1 MAHSSQIPE
10 NVTPISGR
18 RGFTLIELLV
28 VIAIITILAALLFPV
43 FAHAREKARQTSCLS
58 NLKQLGAG
66 MLMYSEDNDGL
77 FPPAVAHPSRQMT
90 NIYEMS
96 WMALMQPYVKNLG
109 VFICPSSGHLSQDY
123 LKDPKD
129 PDLTH
134 NYGYAPTNRADGIDH
149 ARALAGPY
157 GEALWEG
164 IGGFYGVP
172 TGGYL
177 ENAPSASQAQIARP
191 TDTVLLCDQQAF
203 DWGVATLKP
212 GNLWFPQPRHLI
224 EPDVKGS
231 DGSRAP
237 QGILNCVFVDGHA
250 RGLIHSQLWEIK
262 PAYTHRYSAGGDDVF
277 WHFWPYE

>member
-1 MAHSSQIPE
+1 MAHSRQIPDQAA
-10 NVTPISGR
+10 PLSRR

-28 VIAIITILAALLFPV
+28 VIAIIAILAAMLFPV

-58 NLKQLGAG
+58 NLRQLASG
-66 MLMYSEDNDGL
+66 MIIYSEDNDGM
-77 FPPAVAHPSRQMT
+77 FPPAVGRPSRQD
-90 NIYEMS
+90 NNYYQMS

-109 VFICPSSGHLSQDY
+109 VFICPSSGHRSQDY
-123 LKDPKD
+123 LNHPKD
-129 PDLTH
+129 ADLLQ
-134 NYGYAPTNRADGIDH
+134 NYGYAPTNRAAGIEA
-149 ARALAGPY
+149 ARAVAGPY

-164 IGGFYGVP
+164 IGGFYGVA

-177 ENAPSASQAQIARP
+177 QNAPSYTQAQIARP

-224 EPDVKGS
+224 EPDVKAS
-231 DGSRAP
+231 DGSTAP

-250 RGLIHSQLWEIK
+250 RGLIHSTLWEIK
-262 PAYTHRYSAGGDDVF
+262 PAYTHRFSAGGEDVF